1 MLQFGETIVTTWRD
15 NSQKK
20 LFQNT
25 FLQNISFTKLF
36 IAQHFSFFAPKNYLS
51 LQTEHFED
59 KVQQYSKTNDGT
71 CQALLLPKKLKFF
84 PPH

>member
-1 MLQFGETIVTTWRD
+1 MARKTLQKCNTI
-15 NSQKK
+15 
-20 LFQNT
+20 
-25 FLQNISFTKLF
+25 LQNISFTKLF

-59 KVQQYSKTNDGT
+59 KVQQYLETNDGAW
-71 CQALLLPKKLKFF
+71 QALLLPKELKSF